1 MINMHIGE
9 AFKKRIEAKYNSVED
24 FSHVCNVDAD
34 RIEKLLQVPLIKGS
48 GITLTTTEFFRICN
62 ELNIDEDN
70 AIVKNIIIDRNIIT
84 PFEILEELE
93 PGGTGTIEQR
103 IIRLIAHVVIS
114 RGRGAEILGVTRYD
128 LPKMQSTGCTCLNC
142 RTLVDSIN
150 NGD

>member
-1 MINMHIGE
+1 MEATNHIGK
-9 AFKKRIEAKYNSVED
+9 AFRGRIKAKYNSIED
-24 FSHVCNVDAD
+24 FSNVCKVDV
-34 RIEKLLQVPLIKGS
+34 EKIKKLFLVPFITGS
-48 GITLTTTEFFRICN
+48 GLTLTEFVRICD
-62 ELNIDEDN
+62 ELNIDN
-70 AIVKNIIIDRNIIT
+70 SAAILKGIVIDRNIIT